1 MARRILLIGG
11 TGLVGSRFAESL
23 AGEGNFEIEALVRR
37 PSGLGAPGYREHV
50 APPADWPE
58 KAGGL
63 GAEIAVSAL
72 GTTMRAAGS
81 KDAFRAVDFD
91 LVVDFAAAARA
102 AGARHMIIVS
112 SVGADAGSR
121 NFYLRTKG
129 EMERALEA
137 LDFERLD
144 IVRPGLLR
152 GQRGGERRPG
162 ERLGIIVSPLLNL
175 LLRGRLDRY
184 AAIDGTIVAAAMAAL
199 AGQDEPGRR
208 IHHNRD
214 LHRLASGRLQIA
226 GSFR

>member
-1 MARRILLIGG
+1 MAKRILLIGG
-11 TGLVGSRFAESL
+11 TGLVGSRFAKCLPGDGSL
-23 AGEGNFEIEALVRR
+23 EVDSLVRR
-37 PSGLGAPGYREHV
+37 PSGRDTPEWREHV

-58 KAGGL
+58 IASRL
-63 GAEIAVSAL
+63 GADIAVSAL

-81 KDAFRAVDFD
+81 QAAFRAVDFD
-91 LVVDFAAAARA
+91 LVVDFARAARDG
-102 AGARHMIIVS
+102 GARHMIVIS

-137 LDFERLD
+137 LEFERLD

-152 GQRGGERRPG
+152 GERGGERRPG

-184 AAIDGTIVAAAMAAL
+184 AAINADVVATAIVSL
-199 AGQDEPGRR
+199 AGQDEPGTR

-214 LHRLASGRLQIA
+214 LHRLARA
-226 GSFR
+226 